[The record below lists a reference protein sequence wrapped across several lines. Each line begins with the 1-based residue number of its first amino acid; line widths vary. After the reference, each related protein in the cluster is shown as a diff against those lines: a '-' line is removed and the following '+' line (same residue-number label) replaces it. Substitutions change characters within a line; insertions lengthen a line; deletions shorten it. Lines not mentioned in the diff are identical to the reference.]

1 MRNKHALLDGKMKQD
16 GDRRPINGQRDKK
29 GQNGSNGKFI
39 RKGGKKPFDKN
50 KKPDHKKGGDKKDKS
65 MSKEDLDKELEGY
78 WLKGGNKELLTSR
91 LDKELDDYFTKEPAT
106 GEAKEA
112 EAKVEDAAAEQN
124 PESAPK
130 A

>member
-1 MRNKHALLDGKMKQD
+1 M
-16 GDRRPINGQRDKK
+16 NGQRDKK
-29 GQNGSNGKFI
+29 RQDGSKGKFMG
-39 RKGGKKPFDKN
+39 KGGKKPFDKN
-50 KKPDHKKGGDKKDKS
+50 NKPDHKKGGDKKDKS

-91 LDKELDDYFTKEPAT
+91 LDKELDDYFTAQPVP
-106 GEAKEA
+106 GEAKEV
-112 EAKVEDAAAEQN
+112 EAKVEDAAAECN